1 LRRKWGYDAIVLT
14 DCDAINNFYT
24 KGQHETHENPLDASV
39 DAVLNGTDL
48 ECGKVF
54 MCLTEGLKKGLISEA
69 DLDGHLRK
77 TLRGRFELGM
87 FDPPEMLPWANIKED
102 VISCEKFDELAT
114 QAARESM
121 VLLKNSGVLPLQ
133 KNIKNILVVGPNADD
148 TELLNGNYGGTPTDN
163 HKHSLLEGIRKAVP
177 NANVTYVKGCELTD
191 EYNTTYHLGDFN
203 NNKGVYVE
211 FFDNND
217 LSGSPKVTGY
227 YNTLNFNTFGA
238 YGFAEGIPTDKISV
252 RITGEY
258 TPTFTGKK
266 SYTIMSDNGYVF
278 TVNGMTYEVA
288 KPGNQRGG
296 FFRRAPEYKTFDV
309 ERGKPIKIQ
318 IEYKRGTGP
327 FAMLRA
333 DICER
338 QYADFA
344 DVKDA
349 AKNVDAVIVIGGIS
363 AQLEGEGGDKADIEL
378 PNVQRRLIKAVSETG
393 KPLVYVNCSGSCIA
407 FDAIKD
413 NCNAILQAWYPGQ
426 GGAKALADVIFGD
439 FNPSGKL
446 PVTFYGKNSDLPD
459 FLDYSMENRTY
470 KYFRGEALYPFGYG
484 LSYTTFEYGKG
495 SISASSMDKNG
506 TVTVSVPVKNT
517 GKVAGEEIVQVYV
530 KALDYKDAP
539 IKSLQGFAKLSLKP
553 GETKTATI
561 TLNGESFEYYDETID
576 ELSVFSGRYKI
587 LYGSS
592 SLDKDL
598 QEFEFAVR

>member
-1 LRRKWGYDAIVLT
+1 
-14 DCDAINNFYT
+14 
-24 KGQHETHENPLDASV
+24 
-39 DAVLNGTDL
+39 
-48 ECGKVF
+48 
-54 MCLTEGLKKGLISEA
+54 
-69 DLDGHLRK
+69 
-77 TLRGRFELGM
+77 
-87 FDPPEMLPWANIKED
+87 
-102 VISCEKFDELAT
+102 
-114 QAARESM
+114 
-121 VLLKNSGVLPLQ
+121 
-133 KNIKNILVVGPNADD
+133 
-148 TELLNGNYGGTPTDN
+148 
-163 HKHSLLEGIRKAVP
+163 
-177 NANVTYVKGCELTD
+177 
-191 EYNTTYHLGDFN
+191 
-203 NNKGVYVE
+203 
-211 FFDNND
+211 
-217 LSGSPKVTGY
+217 
-227 YNTLNFNTFGA
+227 
-238 YGFAEGIPTDKISV
+238 
-252 RITGEY
+252 
-258 TPTFTGKK
+258 
-266 SYTIMSDNGYVF
+266 MSDNGYVF
-278 TVNGMTYEVA
+278 TVNGMTYEVT

-309 ERGKPIKIQ
+309 EKGKPIKIQ

-459 FLDYSMENRTY
+459 FLDYSMDNRTY